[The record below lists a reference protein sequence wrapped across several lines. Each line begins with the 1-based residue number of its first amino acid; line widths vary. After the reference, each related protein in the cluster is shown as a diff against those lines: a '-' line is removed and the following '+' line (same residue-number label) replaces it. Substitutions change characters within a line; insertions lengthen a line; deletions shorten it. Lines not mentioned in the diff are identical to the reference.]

1 MVEGGSNYWKVF
13 KIITTSFWKV
23 ENMGMFV
30 NNVRDIGQ
38 CRVAIII
45 IIIIIIINTLL
56 L

>member
-1 MVEGGSNYWKVF
+1 MEGFQNHFYIVLR
-13 KIITTSFWKV
+13 KV

-38 CRVAIII
+38 CRVVIII
-45 IIIIIIINTLL
+45 IIIIIIIITLL